1 MGVPSKR
8 RNDAF
13 NRGSTSGRGTPVD
26 PNRVPGTAAVP
37 LITPHFEEAQAQV
50 SEGSE
55 NQSGMPTSTTEGNGG
70 SASAPATPIRDPK
83 HGFYTENGEYE
94 TDPAKIASAF
104 VMRPATTRSTGQPFA
119 ARHPEYIHPESGVST
134 ENISKLNENRAT
146 PTLSPG
152 IRVKFN
158 GSNPGRFK
166 LNDFIPGQWVKK
178 QGEIM
183 PSGTGWDGSE
193 KGRAKHEAGLLDK
206 IVMPAALK
214 IAAIHLQLNTEK
226 RGKATGVVAVADKN
240 ETNTPQCSFCGTVGE
255 PDNKQGFVAEHAI
268 TKNGWCKA
276 AVMAHNAMHPL
287 KGNLEEL

>member
-1 MGVPSKR
+1 MGVSSR
-8 RNDAF
+8 RRTGAF
-13 NRGSTSGRGTPVD
+13 SQGSSSGRGTPVN
-26 PNRVPGTAAVP
+26 PTQVPGTAPIPV
-37 LITPHFEEAQAQV
+37 ITQQVEQAQAQTT
-50 SEGSE
+50 EGSQNE
-55 NQSGMPTSTTEGNGG
+55 SGITQSTTEGN
-70 SASAPATPIRDPK
+70 AAPAATTAAVRDPK
-83 HGFYTENGEYE
+83 HGFYTETGEYE

-134 ENISKLNENRAT
+134 ENISKLNETRAT

-158 GSNPGRFK
+158 GPNPGRFK

-183 PSGTGWDGSE
+183 PSGAGWDGSE

-255 PDNKQGFVAEHAI
+255 SDNKQGFVAEHAI

>member
-1 MGVPSKR
+1 VGGSSR
-8 RNDAF
+8 RRTGAF
-13 NRGSTSGRGTPVD
+13 SQGSASGRGTPVN
-26 PNRVPGTAAVP
+26 PNQVPGAASVP

-50 SEGSE
+50 NTESVNE
-55 NQSGMPTSTTEGNGG
+55 SGIPQSTTEGNAT
-70 SASAPATPIRDPK
+70 STAPATPIRDPK
-83 HGFYTENGEYE
+83 YGFYTETGEYE

-134 ENISKLNENRAT
+134 ENISRLNETRAT

-152 IRVKFN
+152 IRVKFD

-193 KGRAKHEAGLLDK
+193 KGRAKHEAGLLDN

-255 PDNKQGFVAEHAI
+255 ADNKQGFVAEHAI